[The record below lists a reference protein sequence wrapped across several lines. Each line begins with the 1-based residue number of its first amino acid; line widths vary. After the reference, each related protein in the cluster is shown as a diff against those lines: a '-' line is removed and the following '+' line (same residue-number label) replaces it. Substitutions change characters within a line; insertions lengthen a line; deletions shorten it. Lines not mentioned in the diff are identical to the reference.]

1 MLKKLLL
8 LFFLISTVSF
18 SSPITTPYSTID
30 YELSNTTTAPGDDN
44 YIIFNL
50 DHLPKWH
57 SYWKN
62 PGETGLKTTISWT
75 VPKQITPSEIYW
87 PAPDIFMLGPLV
99 NFGYKD
105 NVSLIV
111 KLSSLNSITPG
122 YYPLK
127 ANVEWLVCKDSCIP
141 ESAEFDI
148 NYEISPNTTKSS
160 HYDVIHN
167 QLNNIIFEELH
178 LPYIKTNNYI
188 EFNLPFN
195 KKIDLNSLY
204 FFPNQ
209 LNSIDIKANINVKLE
224 NNHIQIRL
232 RMLENPED
240 NISGL
245 LRINTDSYINLTLTN
260 TSSSTRAFM
269 ILQMALFAF
278 LGGLI
283 LNIMPCV
290 FPILSLK
297 VLNILDKSKTELSL
311 IRKQAWAYSIGV
323 IVSFLIIVSC
333 LIWLKSIGLYI
344 GWGFQL
350 QNPFFVFSLFLIF
363 ILVGFNLNSI
373 LDTPTILL
381 KTSGSVSNLYNKL
394 TTTGILKDFF
404 TGVLAVIVATPCTA
418 PLMAPAI
425 GFALTQSIFVTFI
438 IFLMLGF
445 GFCFPFLIIAYV
457 PFLQKLLP
465 KPGNWMIK
473 LKHILALFLYASALW
488 LVSILAVQLGT
499 TIWMYA
505 ITLTLLLLLVLIAMK
520 KTKLTPIIKNSIFLF
535 SLLLSLYLFQLM
547 FINNT
552 PTHSTSSE
560 SLSDINYLLKSNK
573 KVLVDVTAAWC
584 ITCKVNETLVLNTK
598 EIKTFLEKN
607 DISLIKL
614 DWTNYD
620 ESITNYLE
628 SFNRQGVP
636 LYVYY
641 DKNGKITLLPQLLKK
656 QDIYNLKELK

>member
-1 MLKKLLL
+1 MIKKILL
-8 LFFLISTVSF
+8 LFFLISTMCF
-18 SSPITTPYSTID
+18 SSPITTTYSTID
-30 YELSNTTTAPGDDN
+30 YALSNTTTAPGDDN
-44 YIIFNL
+44 YIVFNL
-50 DHLPKWH
+50 THLPKWH

-62 PGETGLKTTISWT
+62 PGESGLKTSISWNL
-75 VPKQITPSEIYW
+75 PEGISSSEIYW
-87 PAPDIFMLGPLV
+87 PAPDIFLYGPLI
-99 NFGYKD
+99 NFGYK
-105 NVSLIV
+105 NTVNLIV
-111 KLSSLNSITPG
+111 KLSSNSTVKPG
-122 YYPLK
+122 SYPLN
-127 ANVEWLVCKDSCIP
+127 ATISWLVCKDSCIP

-148 NYEISPNTTKSS
+148 NFEISDTTTNSTYHDS
-160 HYDVIHN
+160 IHT
-167 QLNNIIFEELH
+167 QLKNITFEDLR
-178 LPYIKTNNYI
+178 LPYIKTKEYI

-195 KKIDLNSLY
+195 KDIDLNSLY
-204 FFPNQ
+204 FFPSQ
-209 LNSIDIKANINVKLE
+209 LNSVDIKSKLDVKLE
-224 NNHIQIRL
+224 DNQIQIRL
-232 RMLENPED
+232 IMLENPEN

-245 LRINTDSYINLTLTN
+245 LRLNKDSYINLTLTN
-260 TSSSTRAFM
+260 TPSSAKAVM

-323 IVSFLIIVSC
+323 IVSFLIIVAC

-350 QNPFFVFSLFLIF
+350 QNPLFVFSLFLIF
-363 ILVGFNLNSI
+363 ILVGFNLNSF
-373 LDTPTILL
+373 LDTPPILL

-394 TTTGILKDFF
+394 TTTGIFKDFF

-438 IFLMLGF
+438 IFLMLGL

-488 LVSILAVQLGT
+488 LLSILAVQLGQN
-499 TIWMYA
+499 IW
-505 ITLTLLLLLVLIAMK
+505 IFGISLSVILLIFLIISK
-520 KTKLTPIIKNSIFLF
+520 KTNLKSILKNSLFVFILILSIYIF
-535 SLLLSLYLFQLM
+535 QIM
-547 FINNT
+547 FITKTQNL
-552 PTHSTSSE
+552 STSSQT
-560 SLSDINYLLKSNK
+560 LSKINNLVDNNNS
-573 KVLVDVTAAWC
+573 VLVDVTAAWC

-607 DISLIKL
+607 NITLIKL

-620 ESITNYLE
+620 DSITNYLE

-641 DKNGKITLLPQLLKK
+641 HKNGKITLLPQLLNK